1 MISLDQVVPMLAS
14 TSDVPL
20 LNLGAAF
27 VFDTKLDGLRALARW
42 DGQTLTMRN
51 RNGRSMDAAF
61 PELLRTAAEA
71 LRHPCILDGEIV
83 ATHGTFQDIAQRDK
97 LVNRHKA
104 ANASQTMPATFVA
117 FDVLWLQAEPGD
129 MRPLPYDLRRQ
140 ALEAL
145 QIDGTGW
152 ATSVV
157 SDSPLLYDAIRAKGG
172 EGVIAKRRTSPYRPG
187 RRPDWVKYKSKHSI
201 TCVAVGYEPGNGS
214 RADFGAMLVAL
225 VNGTEPVKVGRVGSG
240 FTRKEVD
247 RVKAMLDAGTLP
259 VVEVECLGLTRDRRL
274 RQPVYKGERT
284 DLTILDAQLSQLD
297 HLPIA

>member
-14 TSDVPL
+14 TTDVPL
-20 LNLGAAF
+20 LNLSAAF
-27 VFDTKLDGLRALARW
+27 MFDTKLDGLRALARW
-42 DGQTLTMRN
+42 DGVTLTLRN
-51 RNGRSMDAAF
+51 RNGRSMDASF
-61 PELLRTAAEA
+61 PDLLGTAADT
-71 LRHPCILDGEIV
+71 LRGPCILDGEIV

-97 LVNRHKA
+97 LVNRHKVAEA
-104 ANASQTMPATFVA
+104 AQLRPATFVA
-117 FDVLWLQAEPGD
+117 FDVLWWLSD
-129 MRPLPYDLRRQ
+129 DVRPLAFDLRRQ
-140 ALEAL
+140 MLETL
-145 QIDGTGW
+145 GVDGKGW

-157 SDSPLLYDAIRAKGG
+157 SDSPLLYSAIRAKGG
-172 EGVIAKRRTSPYRPG
+172 EGVIAKRRTAPYRPG
-187 RRPDWVKYKSKHSI
+187 RSADWIKYKSKHSV

-240 FTRKEVD
+240 FTRKEVA

-284 DLTILDAQLSQLD
+284 DRTILDAQLSQLD
-297 HLPIA
+297 RLPIA